1 MTEQSQ
7 VIDKLHGIN
16 VYQVH
21 LCTGRKQLKWQII
34 ILIQNLEVSL
44 PWNTCVVCLLLLDV
58 LCASRKNYEWEKCTL
73 LWTSLKISVWC
84 WETPEMSDKKKKQVQ
99 KITCKFACF
108 LSSGLGVVDL
118 GKCNANGEVNA
129 GDGTRCKTTN

>member
-16 VYQVH
+16 VYLVH
-21 LCTGRKQLKWQII
+21 FCNYNEQII
-34 ILIQNLEVSL
+34 ILIQDFQVSL
-44 PWNTCVVCLLLLDV
+44 SWNTCVVCLLLFLLYCV
-58 LCASRKNYEWEKCTL
+58 HQEKLRMRNVYPPLNLTINL
-73 LWTSLKISVWC
+73 FVPELSVI
-84 WETPEMSDKKKKQVQ
+84 KKRNEQVQ

-118 GKCNANGEVNA
+118 
-129 GDGTRCKTTN
+129 